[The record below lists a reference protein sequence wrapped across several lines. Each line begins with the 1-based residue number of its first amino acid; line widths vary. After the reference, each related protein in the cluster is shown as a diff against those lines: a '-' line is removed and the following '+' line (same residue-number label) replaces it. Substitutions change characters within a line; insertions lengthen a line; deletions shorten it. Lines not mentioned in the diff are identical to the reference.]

1 MPGKILSVEPSP
13 DSPMP
18 AGLIDTL
25 DEGQVRDLWA
35 YLGNS
40 TRVKDKNSPLRDNGK
55 QGQ

>member
-1 MPGKILSVEPSP
+1 MPP
-13 DSPMP
+13 
-18 AGLIDTL
+18 GLIDSL

-40 TRVKDKNSPLRDNGK
+40 TRVKDQIAPLQENGK